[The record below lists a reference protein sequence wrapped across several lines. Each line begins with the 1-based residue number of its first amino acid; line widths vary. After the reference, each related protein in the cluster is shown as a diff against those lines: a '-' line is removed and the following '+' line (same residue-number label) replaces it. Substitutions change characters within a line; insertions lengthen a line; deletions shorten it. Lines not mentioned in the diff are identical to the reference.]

1 MMNRDFAYN
10 VRTLVGL
17 LLIAGG
23 VVCGVWLAWWFTFQ
37 GDIIELIHTVKME
50 LPGWVWTVLKV
61 GLSGVAGIA
70 LFSVFILLAVVVFSG
85 GGRK

>member
-1 MMNRDFAYN
+1 MNRDCAYN

-23 VVCGVWLAWWFTFQ
+23 IVCGVWLSWWLTFQ
-37 GDIIELIHTVKME
+37 GDVIEIIHTVKME

-70 LFSVFILLAVVVFSG
+70 LLSVFILLAVLVFSR